1 MKPVFPQSAVMKVQG
16 MPTPDRVVVRP
27 DSVLIVTGTTACR
40 SLGFPVRWSLFRRV
54 IQFEIF

>member
-16 MPTPDRVVVRP
+16 MPTPDRVVVIP

-40 SLGFPVRWSLFRRV
+40 SLAALGFLFV
-54 IQFEIF
+54 GLFSDG